1 MDIEAM
7 IVPGEG
13 PILTCQ
19 AVNCSYNLEEIC
31 HAGTISVGDRHPSC
45 DMYTHGSV
53 AMSDLEPCVHKC
65 LVADC
70 FFNTGAACHAS
81 GVTIANHESHADCMT
96 VRPIA

>member
-1 MDIEAM
+1 
-7 IVPGEG
+7 
-13 PILTCQ
+13 
-19 AVNCSYNLEEIC
+19 
-31 HAGTISVGDRHPSC
+31 
-45 DMYTHGSV
+45 MYTHGSV